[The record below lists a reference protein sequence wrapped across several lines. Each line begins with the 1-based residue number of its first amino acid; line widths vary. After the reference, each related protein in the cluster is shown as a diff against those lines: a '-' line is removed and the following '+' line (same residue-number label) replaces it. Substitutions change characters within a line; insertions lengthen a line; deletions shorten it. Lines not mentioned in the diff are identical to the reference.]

1 MMTQEQAEA
10 RMRRMKA
17 SQANGRKWG
26 GLAKGVAVQ
35 AWKDGYSKRP
45 VNDGRK
51 LVRYIAAHGA
61 YKRGGNI
68 GDAAWIEREVLAVI
82 EKWYRETR

>member
-1 MMTQEQAEA
+1 MKTTEIEA
-10 RMRRMKA
+10 RARRLKA
-17 SQANGRKWG
+17 SRANGRKWG
-26 GLAKGVAVQ
+26 GLSKTDAVQ
-35 AWKDGYSKRP
+35 AWKDGFHHSRTA
-45 VNDGRK
+45 DRRK

-61 YKRGGNI
+61 YKRGGNV